1 MKFKRLHRKFL
12 IWREQHISDRQFMMM
27 IAGVVGFLVGI
38 AAVIIKNLVHLVSS
52 FLEELASNVGA
63 FLYII
68 FPIVGISLVYIFI
81 DKVLKRH
88 VGHGIPS
95 VLYAISKQR
104 GQIDSHNLYSSII
117 TSTLTVSFGGSVGL
131 EGPTVATGAAVGSN
145 VGKWLNLNYKQITL
159 LLGCACS
166 AAMASIFKAPVAAI
180 VFALEVI
187 MLDLTLSAIVP
198 LLIASVMAVLT
209 SYFFMG
215 QNILYGIDIVEKF
228 TISQVPFYVLLGGL
242 TGMISVYFYKV
253 YTSVIGRFDK
263 IESKIKRLL
272 IGGTLLGFLIFLL
285 PSLFGEGFE
294 TINMALVGDYT
305 HLYKDTLFEMFAD
318 NWMVTIGVFV
328 ALILLKVLATSLTF
342 GSGGVGG
349 IFAPSL
355 FLGSHAGLF
364 FVYIFS
370 LMDIHL
376 DPTNYT
382 SVAMAGLIAGV
393 IHAPLTAIFLIAE
406 ITGGYELFVPLMIV
420 STISFAT
427 TRIFTANSVYT
438 AQLARRGQLLT
449 HHKDQVVLT
458 LLKIKEV
465 IDTDLK
471 TIPPGSKLKDLI
483 DVVSNSNRNLF
494 PVVDDENNFLGI
506 ISLEGQF
513 RKDIF
518 RVENHERLVDDYI
531 IQPKEVACTNDS
543 MEVVMQ
549 KFSATSYYNMPVIDN
564 GKYVGFVSRSNTF
577 SAYRKTLLEVTQ
589 DM

>member
-1 MKFKRLHRKFL
+1 MKWRRIHKKFL
-12 IWREQHISDRQFMMM
+12 NWREHHINDRRFIM
-27 IAGVVGFLVGI
+27 IISGVIGLMVGI
-38 AAVIIKNLVHLVSS
+38 AAVIIKNLVHFLSS
-52 FLEELASNVGA
+52 MLENVADNVGL
-63 FLYII
+63 FMYII
-68 FPIVGISLVYIFI
+68 FPIVGISLVYVFI
-81 DKVLKRH
+81 HLILKRH

-95 VLYAISKQR
+95 VLYAISKNKGR
-104 GQIDSHNLYSSII
+104 IESHNLYSSII

-131 EGPTVATGAAVGSN
+131 EGPTVATGAAIGAN
-145 VGKWLNLNYKQITL
+145 TGRLLNLSYKQVIL

-166 AAMASIFKAPVAAI
+166 AAMAAIFKAPIAAI

-198 LLIASVMAVLT
+198 LLIASVVAVLT

-215 QNILYGIDIVEKF
+215 QNVLYGIEIVEKF
-228 TISQVPFYVLLGGL
+228 NISQVPFYVLLGVI
-242 TGMISVYFYKV
+242 TGFISVYFYKV
-253 YTSVIGRFDK
+253 YTFIINTFDN
-263 IESKIKRLL
+263 IKSRISRLI
-272 IGGTLLGFLIFLL
+272 IGGTSLGFLIFLM

-294 TINMALVGDYT
+294 TINKALTGDFS
-305 HLYKDTLFEMFAD
+305 HLFTGTLFENYSTNIAI
-318 NWMVTIGVFV
+318 TIGMFI

-364 FVYIFS
+364 FVYLFS
-370 LMDIHL
+370 LIGVQL
-376 DPTNYT
+376 NPTNYA

-406 ITGGYELFVPLMIV
+406 ITGGYALFVPLMIV
-420 STISFAT
+420 STISFAI
-427 TRIFTANSVYT
+427 TRLFSLNSVYT

-449 HHKDQVVLT
+449 HHKDQAVLT
-458 LLKIKEV
+458 LLNIKEV

-471 TIPPGSKLKDLI
+471 TIHPHAKLKDLI
-483 DVVSNSNRNLF
+483 DVVSSSNRNLF
-494 PVVDDENNFLGI
+494 PVVDETNQFLGVL
-506 ISLEGQF
+506 SLEGEF

-518 RVENHERLVDDYI
+518 NPEKHD
-531 IQPKEVACTNDS
+531 EVIESYMIKPLEIACTSDS
-543 MEVVMQ
+543 METVMQ

-577 SAYRKTLLEVTQ
+577 SAYRKILLEVTQ
-589 DM
+589 D